1 MRKTVSPMKEEIK
14 VPKLGMNI
22 KIRVGGKNGGKNVVE
37 TSGCSPKLLPFS
49 MLIHLTIQPPSQ
61 RLHLTAYLAICVNY
75 LQ

>member
-14 VPKLGMNI
+14 VPKLGINI
-22 KIRVGGKNGGKNVVE
+22 KIRVGGKNVVE